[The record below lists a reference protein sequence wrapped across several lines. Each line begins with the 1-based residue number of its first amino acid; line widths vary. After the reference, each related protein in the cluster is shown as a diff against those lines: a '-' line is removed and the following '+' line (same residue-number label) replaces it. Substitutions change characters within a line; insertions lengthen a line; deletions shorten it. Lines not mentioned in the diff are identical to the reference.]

1 MALPIVMNSKTQ
13 RVGVC
18 NAAETVLVHAD
29 AAEGFLPGAL
39 AALHEAGVVLHV
51 CERTAG
57 FAGAVPVVAATELDW
72 ATEYLSLDLAV
83 RVVDDLD
90 AAIEH
95 ILRWSSGHT
104 EAIVTADLAAAGR
117 FTTELD
123 SAVVAVNAS
132 TRFTDGG
139 QFGLGAEIGIS
150 TQKMHARGPMGLAEL
165 TTTVW
170 HVLGD
175 GHVRA

>member
-1 MALPIVMNSKTQ
+1 M
-13 RVGVC
+13 
-18 NAAETVLVHAD
+18 
-29 AAEGFLPGAL
+29 
-39 AALHEAGVVLHV
+39 
-51 CERTAG
+51 
-57 FAGAVPVVAATELDW
+57 
-72 ATEYLSLDLAV
+72 
-83 RVVDDLD
+83 
-90 AAIEH
+90 
-95 ILRWSSGHT
+95 
-104 EAIVTADLAAAGR
+104 TADLAAADR